1 MKNKSIDLVNEKTE
15 RKELLEWI
23 PMLVKN
29 KLNSLT
35 TAQLRIIHYI
45 LGYESREI
53 NTEALME
60 EFEGY
65 GYSEEQALEIA
76 KILKRGCSLSTA
88 PPACLHPSNGFLS
101 T

>member
-35 TAQLRIIHYI
+35 TAQLRINIIYQDMKAV
-45 LGYESREI
+45 R
-53 NTEALME
+53 
-60 EFEGY
+60 
-65 GYSEEQALEIA
+65 
-76 KILKRGCSLSTA
+76 
-88 PPACLHPSNGFLS
+88 
-101 T
+101 

>member
-35 TAQLRIIHYI
+35 TAQLRINIIY
-45 LGYESREI
+45 
-53 NTEALME
+53 
-60 EFEGY
+60 
-65 GYSEEQALEIA
+65 
-76 KILKRGCSLSTA
+76 
-88 PPACLHPSNGFLS
+88 
-101 T
+101 